1 MWAKPGPVSPG
12 MNYTLDHS
20 CSTPFGKHHLCQLQ
34 LGSRC
39 LSFSSVWIQLTQ
51 IKHINNWGHVSGLV
65 LGRESNWNAYLR
77 KGWSTSWRL
86 CPSEA
91 IILPSSSPPFLLSSI
106 VVAIMAFI
114 YWAPSVPRITHA
126 SSPSVSAPRDR
137 LYYLYLPASETE
149 AQRDNDGC

>member
-12 MNYTLDHS
+12 MNYALDHS

-39 LSFSSVWIQLTQ
+39 LSFSSVWIQLTRL
-51 IKHINNWGHVSGLV
+51 KHKQLGTCFRAGTRERKQLKCMLEEGLKYK
-65 LGRESNWNAYLR
+65 LAPLPIRSHHFIFLF
-77 KGWSTSWRL
+77 
-86 CPSEA
+86 PS
-91 IILPSSSPPFLLSSI
+91 PSSSL
-106 VVAIMAFI
+106 VTIMASI
-114 YWAPSVPRITHA
+114 YWAPSVPHIPHA